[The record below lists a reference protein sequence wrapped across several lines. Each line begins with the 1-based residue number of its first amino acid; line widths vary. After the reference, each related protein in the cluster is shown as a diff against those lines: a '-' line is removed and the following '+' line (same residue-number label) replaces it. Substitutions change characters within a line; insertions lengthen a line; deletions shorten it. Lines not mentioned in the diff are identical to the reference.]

1 MKCELYFKQ
10 NIKTSKITSEE
21 KFLELN
27 EEKWVAWIAD
37 SLLINR

>member
-21 KFLELN
+21 KIFGIEWREMGGL
-27 EEKWVAWIAD
+27 D
-37 SLLINR
+37 SWFITY